1 MNTTVNASAGETG
14 TLSLAIR
21 NAGTV
26 GAFDASV
33 VVNSTDSGI
42 RFGNNATTAET
53 SVGEWLRGD
62 TKYVEFPLQ
71 VAPDTDRNVT
81 AQVRVA
87 YESRTGE
94 RRLSEPLFIGIR
106 PEGKPSFAVRDV
118 RSTVRV
124 GDTGTVSGRVVNTGN
139 RTLDDATLVFTPSN
153 GTALRPEETQFP
165 LGRLRNNSS
174 GRFRFEVDA
183 TNATNPG
190 PRDFTARVTYRDASG
205 ARRVSD
211 PISVPVR
218 VKPRREPFVVTAT
231 DANFTVDSSGTLRV
245 RVRNDAGKRL
255 SNVTARLL
263 VSDPLSSDDSES
275 YVGVLEPNDSTTA
288 SFQLTVSGE
297 AIPDRH
303 PGRRRHLLRDAER
316 GPARGG
322 TVRRPGDDSTR
333 VRPWVV
339 GAVGRCCRRGP
350 GPRRRVVASTA
361 IAIITTGEVD
371 NCSPP
376 HVPTL
381 EQFRGDD
388 EERDGGHGEDREDRP
403 RQGSVGQNLSN
414 VEVARERDV
423 AYPVV
428 IGAEGHGVHEEHPEY
443 RADADRPGAACG
455 VEPHRGDHTEARA
468 REEIYHRVG
477 VQCERIVRGPD
488 GFPMNPTLTYT
499 ARKVNAST
507 ASMLGTS
514 ARYFPT
520 TRRVR
525 VTG

>member
-1 MNTTVNASAGETG
+1 MRVGGVVAAVLVCATLVGAGMTVQQTTGASDIDVFTPEKRVTPGEETQLPLVVTNDGSEPASAATLEVGDENAPLRVLTDRAPVGTVPPGTQRPVSVRVRVGERATPGEYTLPVRISYDTGSGRQTVERYVTVRVERRPRFRVVNTTVNASAGETG
-14 TLSLAIR
+14 TLSLAVR

-94 RRLSEPLFIGIR
+94 RRLSEPVFIGVR
-106 PEGKPSFAVRDV
+106 PEGRPSFAVRDV

-153 GTALRPEETQFP
+153 GTALRPEETRFP

-174 GRFRFEVDA
+174 RRFRFEVDA
-183 TNATNPG
+183 TNATNSG
-190 PRDFTARVTYRDASG
+190 PRDFTARITYRDASG
-205 ARRVSD
+205 ARRVID
-211 PISVPVR
+211 PVSVPVR
-218 VKPRREPFVVTAT
+218 VGARREPFVVTAT

-245 RVRNDAGKRL
+245 RVRNTDGKRF

-303 PGRRRHLLRDAER
+303 PVAVAISYETPSGERREA
-316 GPARGG
+316 GPYAVPV
-322 TVRRPGDDSTR
+322 TIRRESGLGSS
-333 VRPWVV
+333 VLSV
-339 GAVGRCCRRGP
+339 GAVVVVLLLGVAWWL
-350 GPRRRVVASTA
+350 RRR
-361 IAIITTGEVD
+361 
-371 NCSPP
+371 
-376 HVPTL
+376 
-381 EQFRGDD
+381 
-388 EERDGGHGEDREDRP
+388 
-403 RQGSVGQNLSN
+403 
-414 VEVARERDV
+414 
-423 AYPVV
+423 
-428 IGAEGHGVHEEHPEY
+428 
-443 RADADRPGAACG
+443 
-455 VEPHRGDHTEARA
+455 
-468 REEIYHRVG
+468 
-477 VQCERIVRGPD
+477 
-488 GFPMNPTLTYT
+488 
-499 ARKVNAST
+499 
-507 ASMLGTS
+507 
-514 ARYFPT
+514 
-520 TRRVR
+520 
-525 VTG
+525 

>member
-1 MNTTVNASAGETG
+1 M
-14 TLSLAIR
+14 
-21 NAGTV
+21 
-26 GAFDASV
+26 
-33 VVNSTDSGI
+33 
-42 RFGNNATTAET
+42 
-53 SVGEWLRGD
+53 GEWLRGD

-165 LGRLRNNSS
+165 LGKHRNNSS

-190 PRDFTARVTYRDASG
+190 PRGFTARVTYRDASG

-303 PGRRRHLLRDAER
+303 PVAVAISYETPSGDRREA
-316 GPARGG
+316 GPYAVPVTIRRESGLGSSVLSVGAAVVACSSASRGG
-322 TVRRPGDDSTR
+322 FDGDSDNYDR
-333 VRPWVV
+333 L
-339 GAVGRCCRRGP
+339 
-350 GPRRRVVASTA
+350 
-361 IAIITTGEVD
+361 VD
-371 NCSPP
+371 NCSP
-376 HVPTL
+376 HTS
-381 EQFRGDD
+381 R
-388 EERDGGHGEDREDRP
+388 R
-403 RQGSVGQNLSN
+403 SN
-414 VEVARERDV
+414 SS
-423 AYPVV
+423 
-428 IGAEGHGVHEEHPEY
+428 
-443 RADADRPGAACG
+443 AATT
-455 VEPHRGDHTEARA
+455 RSATAA
-468 REEIYHRVG
+468 
-477 VQCERIVRGPD
+477 
-488 GFPMNPTLTYT
+488 T
-499 ARKVNAST
+499 ART
-507 ASMLGTS
+507 AKSCDDRVPS
-514 ARYFPT
+514 VRIFPT
-520 TRRVR
+520 SK
-525 VTG
+525 